1 MKSIE
6 IAELAGRAVKRVRL
20 PFALGVVI
28 EFVDRERALKQVY
41 ELAEKGTRLPL
52 VVFGPEGCGKTA
64 WLLQAAEVFRE
75 LGFGV
80 LYINPLRRRFEV
92 EVGVEDLRRKALELV
107 KEALSE
113 HALARLAWRVVD
125 FAREAIELGRRK
137 LAVVVDD
144 AFQYTGA
151 REAALI
157 VKSLLEL
164 IEYPPKSYDVIVAT
178 AATSEG
184 ISRAEIGRHLWAWVK
199 PMWNMPK
206 KGFEELCE
214 KVPGEKPALD
224 QLWKLTGGNPRLLAQ
239 LYEAK
244 WDVEAVVRGLAEARK
259 LDTFVH
265 ALSSEEKE
273 LLLKAIEDPD
283 ALATRDGLPLLSK
296 LVELNLVVD
305 SIPSR
310 DPRSWIDEPPPERDL
325 ELGVGRYVAW
335 QTPLHKEVVKV
346 ALREL

>member
-1 MKSIE
+1 MRRVKLSFVP
-6 IAELAGRAVKRVRL
+6 ELD
-20 PFALGVVI
+20 I
-28 EFVDRERALKQVY
+28 EFTDRERALEQVY
-41 ELAEKGTRLPL
+41 ELAERGTRLPL
-52 VVFGPEGCGKTA
+52 VVYGPEGCGKTS
-64 WLLQAAEVFRE
+64 WLLQAVEVLRE

-80 LYINPLRRRFEV
+80 VYLNPLRKRFEV

-113 HALARLAWRVVD
+113 HALARLAWRAVD
-125 FAREAIELGRRK
+125 LAREAIECGRRR

-164 IEYPPKSYDVIVAT
+164 IEYPPRSYDVIVAI

-184 ISRAEIGRHLWAWVK
+184 TSRAEVGRHLWAWLK
-199 PMWNMPK
+199 PMWNMPRR
-206 KGFEELCE
+206 GFEELYGR
-214 KVPGEKPALD
+214 VPGEGLPLD
-224 QLWKLTGGNPRLLAQ
+224 RLWRLTGGNPRLLAQ
-239 LYEAK
+239 LYEAR
-244 WDVEAVVRGLAEARK
+244 WDVEAVTRGLAEARK
-259 LDTFVH
+259 LNTFVH
-265 ALSSEEKE
+265 TLSSEEKE
-273 LLLKAIEDPD
+273 LLLRAIEDPD
-283 ALATRDGLPLLSK
+283 ALATRNGLPLLSK

-310 DPRSWIDEPPPERDL
+310 DPRSWVDEPPPERDA

>member
-1 MKSIE
+1 M
-6 IAELAGRAVKRVRL
+6 AGEAVKRVRL
-20 PFALGVVI
+20 SFALGVAI

-64 WLLQAAEVFRE
+64 WLLQAVEVFRE

-80 LYINPLRRRFEV
+80 LYLNPLRRRFEV
-92 EVGVEDLRRKALELV
+92 EVGVEDLKRRALELV
-107 KEALSE
+107 REALSE

-125 FAREAIELGRRK
+125 FAREAIEYGRKR
-137 LAVVVDD
+137 LAVIVDD
-144 AFQYTGA
+144 VFQYTGA

-164 IEYPPKSYDVIVAT
+164 IEYPPKSYDIIVAI

-184 ISRAEIGRHLWAWVK
+184 ISRAEIGRHLWAWLK
-199 PMWNMPK
+199 PMWNMSR

-214 KVPGEKPALD
+214 KVPGEKPLLD
-224 QLWKLTGGNPRLLAQ
+224 QLWRFTGGNPRVLAQ
-239 LYEAK
+239 LYELR
-244 WDVEAVVRGLAEARK
+244 WSTEAVARGLAEARK
-259 LDTFVH
+259 LDTFVRS
-265 ALSSEEKE
+265 LSDEEKE
-273 LLLKAIEDPD
+273 LLYKALEDPD
-283 ALATRDGLPLLSK
+283 VLATREGLPLLNK

-305 SIPSR
+305 SIPAR
-310 DPRSWIDEPPPERDL
+310 DLESWIDEPPLERDS

-335 QTPLHKEVVKV
+335 QTPLHRDAVRR
-346 ALREL
+346 ALTQLK